1 MCANTH
7 LGKCGKQYKGR
18 REGPGYPSICIIS
31 PWLHRSIILIVSDS
45 TTTSKQR
52 PPWLLDLT
60 ATPEP
65 SPWQAEHAARTAAV
79 TTAAATSAATAATTL
94 TSGGG
99 GVRSSPTTTT
109 TTGSP
114 PSSPLVP
121 GEGRG
126 PPDPISDIKEAMF
139 AQGDGGGG
147 GRSVDFRLTT
157 PENHHHQ
164 SAPAGWDLTGE
175 RPAAGGGEGVFS
187 SGSGR
192 GRQHCAP
199 AHTRGGLFWDWTPA
213 GVERTQACPGRD
225 ADAVGTAHWTC
236 GQDGDWISEAP
247 SLSDCRSMRLAR
259 LETTLLSSISSSQI
273 PVLSLAANLTREI
286 QSSVTA
292 AAAATGGFF
301 GGDILLVGRLLTN
314 LIQQLLTSP
323 GHLKSERTV
332 KLPRDSSELLLQGL
346 VELGSGLLDNG
357 LAPAWTDLSPLARAT
372 TAANIMAALGD
383 IAVLLGTATGGS
395 TTAAAPHA
403 AAVLHVFKDGGDG
416 VNLSFVQSPPQVDWL
431 GDAAPLIHIP
441 ASTVAM
447 KNVRKEEENAVVFII
462 WDGLEH
468 LLPTSTTAALVGRH
482 ILSSKILTIASALN
496 RKSLPESL
504 VTPVEVTWR
513 HFLPPN
519 RSILTPACLVWD
531 RAADEWTTG
540 GHVTQTN
547 ATHITCLFQRSGHL
561 ALFASAP
568 DETLDDKRAER
579 HDDDYA
585 IIEDD
590 KLADA
595 GTLMGIIFAAI
606 GGLCLALTIGCL
618 IVHKRVASGS
628 FVAAKPLV
636 GGLNR
641 LLGGGGAH
649 LACFKSGRGGKKK
662 EEDEGEDGFYPELNT
677 SPTSTTLSSGT
688 PTASTTVSNY
698 FLSDCQVRQSGFSLS
713 VRQTKFVC
721 SITVCAS

>member
-1 MCANTH
+1 
-7 LGKCGKQYKGR
+7 
-18 REGPGYPSICIIS
+18 
-31 PWLHRSIILIVSDS
+31 
-45 TTTSKQR
+45 
-52 PPWLLDLT
+52 
-60 ATPEP
+60 
-65 SPWQAEHAARTAAV
+65 
-79 TTAAATSAATAATTL
+79 
-94 TSGGG
+94 
-99 GVRSSPTTTT
+99 
-109 TTGSP
+109 
-114 PSSPLVP
+114 
-121 GEGRG
+121 
-126 PPDPISDIKEAMF
+126 MF

-164 SAPAGWDLTGE
+164 SALPAGRDLTGE
-175 RPAAGGGEGVFS
+175 RPAAGGGESIFS
-187 SGSGR
+187 SGGGR

-199 AHTRGGLFWDWTPA
+199 AHTRGGLFWDWTSA

-225 ADAVGTAHWTC
+225 VDAVGTAHWTC
-236 GQDGDWISEAP
+236 GQDGDWVSEAP

-273 PVLSLAANLTREI
+273 PVLSLATNLTKEI
-286 QSSVTA
+286 QSAVA
-292 AAAATGGFF
+292 GAATGSFF

-314 LIQQLLTSP
+314 LVQQLLTP
-323 GHLKSERTV
+323 PDHLKSSERTV
-332 KLPRDSSELLLQGL
+332 KLPHDSSELLLLGL
-346 VELGSGLLDNG
+346 VELGSGLLDSG
-357 LAPAWTDLSPLARAT
+357 LAPAWTDLSPLVRAR
-372 TAANIMAALGD
+372 TAANVMAALGD

-403 AAVLHVFKDGGDG
+403 AAVFHVFKDGGDG
-416 VNLSFVQSPPQVDWL
+416 VDLSFVQSPPRVDWL
-431 GDAAPLIHIP
+431 GDAAPFIHIP
-441 ASTVAM
+441 AATTAI
-447 KNVRKEEENAVVFII
+447 KNVWKGEENASVFLI
-462 WDGLEH
+462 WEGLEH
-468 LLPTSTTAALVGRH
+468 LLPTTAAALVGRH
-482 ILSSKILTIASALN
+482 ILSSKILTVSSALN
-496 RKSLPESL
+496 RKSLPEL
-504 VTPVEVTWR
+504 VTPVEVTWH

-519 RSILTPACLVWD
+519 RSTITPACLVWD
-531 RAADEWTTG
+531 KAADEWTGG
-540 GHVTQTN
+540 GHVTLTN

-561 ALFASAP
+561 ALFASAL

-636 GGLNR
+636 GGLHR

-649 LACFKSGRGGKKK
+649 LTCFKSGRGGKKK

-698 FLSDCQVRQSGFSLS
+698 FLSDCQVRHSGLF
-713 VRQTKFVC
+713 FVC
-721 SITVCAS
+721 QTN

>member
-1 MCANTH
+1 
-7 LGKCGKQYKGR
+7 
-18 REGPGYPSICIIS
+18 
-31 PWLHRSIILIVSDS
+31 
-45 TTTSKQR
+45 
-52 PPWLLDLT
+52 
-60 ATPEP
+60 
-65 SPWQAEHAARTAAV
+65 
-79 TTAAATSAATAATTL
+79 
-94 TSGGG
+94 
-99 GVRSSPTTTT
+99 
-109 TTGSP
+109 
-114 PSSPLVP
+114 
-121 GEGRG
+121 
-126 PPDPISDIKEAMF
+126 MF

-164 SAPAGWDLTGE
+164 SAPAGGDLTAE
-175 RPAAGGGEGVFS
+175 RPAAGGEGIFS
-187 SGSGR
+187 SGGGR
-192 GRQHCAP
+192 GRQHCAS

-236 GQDGDWISEAP
+236 GQDGDWVSEAP

-259 LETTLLSSISSSQI
+259 LETTLLSGISSSQI
-273 PVLSLAANLTREI
+273 PVLSLAANLTQEI
-286 QSSVTA
+286 QSAVTA
-292 AAAATGGFF
+292 AAAATGSFF
-301 GGDILLVGRLLTN
+301 GGDILLVGRLLTS
-314 LIQQLLTSP
+314 LVQQILTP
-323 GHLKSERTV
+323 PDHLKSSERTV
-332 KLPRDSSELLLQGL
+332 KLPLDSSELRLQGL
-346 VELGSGLLDNG
+346 VEVGSGLLDTG
-357 LAPAWTDLSPLARAT
+357 LALAWTDLSPLGRAR
-372 TAANIMAALGD
+372 TAANIMSALGD
-383 IAVLLGTATGGS
+383 VAVLLGTATGG
-395 TTAAAPHA
+395 TGTAAAPHA
-403 AAVLHVFKDGGDG
+403 VAAFHVFKDDGDG
-416 VNLSFVQSPPQVDWL
+416 VDLSFFQSTPHVDWL
-431 GDAAPLIHIP
+431 DAAPLIRIP

-447 KNVRKEEENAVVFII
+447 KKVKKGEENAVVFLV
-462 WDGLEH
+462 WEGLEH
-468 LLPTSTTAALVGRH
+468 LLPTTSTALVGRH

-496 RKSLPESL
+496 RKSLPEL

-519 RSILTPACLVWD
+519 RSILTPACLFWD
-531 RAADEWTTG
+531 KAADEWTSG
-540 GHVTQTN
+540 GHVTLTN

-561 ALFASAP
+561 ALFASAL

-585 IIEDD
+585 IIEED

-636 GGLNR
+636 GGLHR

-649 LACFKSGRGGKKK
+649 LACFKGGRGGKKK

-698 FLSDCQVRQSGFSLS
+698 FLSDCQVSELVVLCLS
-713 VRQTKFVC
+713 DKLIIFAVL
-721 SITVCAS
+721 